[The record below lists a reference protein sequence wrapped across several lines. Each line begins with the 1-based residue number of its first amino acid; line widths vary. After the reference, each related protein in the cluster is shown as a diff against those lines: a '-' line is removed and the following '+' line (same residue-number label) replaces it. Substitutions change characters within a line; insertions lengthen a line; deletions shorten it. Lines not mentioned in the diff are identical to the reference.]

1 MTAASSRSVAPQS
14 SPITLVAGPG
24 GSGKT
29 TWILQELQAQQANQR
44 SAAYCALGTG
54 TCAIDATWLQS
65 HVSIEIVHETM
76 GDRLLALA
84 LEGVPVYLELGF
96 YLDLSLMPPLLDEL
110 DCRRVVVAALEQA
123 SPWQNWAT
131 EWVPGRASRVDCANA
146 DLWRGNLPGQVLD
159 ASSLD
164 TAWLEIVGGAYGRVD
179 RAKGLLPIAE
189 GQTLLLNYVASD
201 QPSTEGMVT
210 ELPLPLFTDGRP
222 TGYAGLELVGEALDR
237 PALVQL
243 LRDCCLSDA
252 ELASAQTQLR
262 SQLAAS

>member
-1 MTAASSRSVAPQS
+1 MT
-14 SPITLVAGPG
+14 GPG

-29 TWILQELQAQQANQR
+29 TWILQELQAQQPSPQP
-44 SAAYCALGTG
+44 AAYCALGSG

-65 HVSIEIVHETM
+65 HVPIELVDENM
-76 GDRLLALA
+76 GDRLLALV

-96 YLDLSLMPPLLDEL
+96 YLDVGLMPPLLNEL
-110 DCRRVVVAALEQA
+110 DCRRVVVAALAQA
-123 SPWQNWAT
+123 APWQNWAT
-131 EWVPGRASRVDCANA
+131 EWVSGRASRVDCANA

-164 TAWLEIVGGAYGRVD
+164 TAWLEIVSGAYGRVD

-189 GQTLLLNYVASD
+189 GQTLLLNYMASD
-201 QPSTEGMVT
+201 PPSVEGMVT
-210 ELPLPLFTDGRP
+210 ELPLPLLTEGRP
-222 TGYAGLELVGEALDR
+222 TGYVGLELVGEALDR

-252 ELASAQTQLR
+252 ELASAQSQLR
-262 SQLAAS
+262 SQLATS